1 MPRRQHLRPCEDIVQ
16 ESFLKIWENKE
27 FLDPEKSFSSFL
39 YTIARNRVLN
49 HLKHVARTESLKE
62 KFISDYSSTPE
73 YAQESGDRL
82 LEKDY
87 LAIMHN
93 AISRLS
99 PRQRQIFCMSR
110 DENMSHKEIAEQLG
124 LSVYTVSEYMS
135 DSLKSIKRY
144 VSRHSDIIFPLLS
157 IIFNL
162 HQL

>member
-1 MPRRQHLRPCEDIVQ
+1 M
-16 ESFLKIWENKE
+16 
-27 FLDPEKSFSSFL
+27 
-39 YTIARNRVLN
+39 
-49 HLKHVARTESLKE
+49 
-62 KFISDYSSTPE
+62 
-73 YAQESGDRL
+73 
-82 LEKDY
+82 EKDY
-87 LAIMHN
+87 LAILHN